1 MQLGDQADRI
11 NGMLRAEKINMGN
24 VAWLWKETNIWS
36 GAACQSFDGCEKSSK
51 KLYVLNDHPKA
62 LLAFPGTISLM
73 LENILG
79 EHKRIYWPKHK
90 ADKSKW
96 IYFSKNYAGLRI
108 LSASL
113 QCAILVRRRSKAED
127 AAKTIPPDTSCLGV
141 REDRPPASEDA
152 AGTWTA
158 SATAS
163 VRKGFDCGVDSWAAS
178 AAAKASEWTEEG
190 QERKVRTWRR
200 SRWTKTRREKLVRA
214 GGRVSVTKVRRM
226 RNRGRMTT
234 PHFSLGLKLAI
245 LFSISHHYIVYF
257 SAPMLDFCST
267 LLA

>member
-1 MQLGDQADRI
+1 M
-11 NGMLRAEKINMGN
+11 
-24 VAWLWKETNIWS
+24 
-36 GAACQSFDGCEKSSK
+36 
-51 KLYVLNDHPKA
+51 
-62 LLAFPGTISLM
+62 
-73 LENILG
+73 
-79 EHKRIYWPKHK
+79 
-90 ADKSKW
+90 
-96 IYFSKNYAGLRI
+96 
-108 LSASL
+108 
-113 QCAILVRRRSKAED
+113 RRRSKAED

-158 SATAS
+158 SATGS

-214 GGRVSVTKVRRM
+214 RGTSVSDEGEEDEKPRQDDHTALQSRSETS
-226 RNRGRMTT
+226 N
-234 PHFSLGLKLAI
+234 S
-245 LFSISHHYIVYF
+245 FSISHHYIVYF
-257 SAPMLDFCST
+257 SAPMLVCST